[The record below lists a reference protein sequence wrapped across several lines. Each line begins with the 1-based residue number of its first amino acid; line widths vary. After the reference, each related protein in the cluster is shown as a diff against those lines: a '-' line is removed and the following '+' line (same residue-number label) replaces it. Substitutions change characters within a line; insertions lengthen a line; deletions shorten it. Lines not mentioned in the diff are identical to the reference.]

1 MTTYD
6 VIEEKQKSDLAVVSV
21 LYIRKSVYISNKVII
36 YDFPLPVK
44 IIVFWGEYSQ
54 GYLRSLSQP
63 IIL

>member
-1 MTTYD
+1 MTTDD

-44 IIVFWGEYSQ
+44 FVFWGEYSQ
-54 GYLRSLSQP
+54 GHLRSLSQP